1 MRYKLI
7 KFLNSL
13 DDIVMKVERSILSSI
28 MMIISFAVILQV
40 ISRYVFNSSIIGLG
54 EVAKFGIVWITFLG
68 TSLCTRLGSHISMTA
83 VIEKVPPK
91 IKKIMIT
98 VISIVSSVFTFYLA
112 ILSYRLVRSLIN
124 FGTVSPTLRFPLW
137 ILYSIAPI
145 AFFTTS
151 IYYFRI
157 FIKNLRNKGVYVG
170 LENLDEEEEI
180 QI

>member
-1 MRYKLI
+1 
-7 KFLNSL
+7 
-13 DDIVMKVERSILSSI
+13 MKTERALLSSI

-40 ISRYVFNSSIIGLG
+40 ISRYVFNSSIVGLG

-83 VIEKVPPK
+83 LVEKVPK
-91 IKKIMIT
+91 NIKKIMIT
-98 VISIVSSVFTFYLA
+98 AISIISSVFTFYLA

-157 FIKNLRNKGVYVG
+157 FIKNLRNKEIFVG
-170 LENLDEEEEI
+170 LENIDKEEEI
-180 QI
+180 TI

>member
-1 MRYKLI
+1 
-7 KFLNSL
+7 
-13 DDIVMKVERSILSSI
+13 
-28 MMIISFAVILQV
+28 
-40 ISRYVFNSSIIGLG
+40 
-54 EVAKFGIVWITFLG
+54 
-68 TSLCTRLGSHISMTA
+68 
-83 VIEKVPPK
+83 
-91 IKKIMIT
+91 
-98 VISIVSSVFTFYLA
+98 
-112 ILSYRLVRSLIN
+112 LVRSLIN

>member
-1 MRYKLI
+1 
-7 KFLNSL
+7 
-13 DDIVMKVERSILSSI
+13 MKTERALLSSI

-40 ISRYVFNSSIIGLG
+40 ISRYVFNSSIVGLG

-83 VIEKVPPK
+83 LVEKVPK
-91 IKKIMIT
+91 NIKKIMIT
-98 VISIVSSVFTFYLA
+98 VISITSSVFTFYLS
-112 ILSYRLVRSLIN
+112 ILSYRLVKSLLD

-157 FIKNLRNKGVYVG
+157 FIKNLRNKEIYVS
-170 LENLDEEEEI
+170 LENIDKEEEI
-180 QI
+180 TI